1 MIQDKEIIVSKKYVF
16 LASVFWLIS
25 LVLLF
30 FIYRFSLESA
40 PVSTARSENF
50 TNFVNN
56 GLDLSFTEKFI
67 RKGAHIFEYAALS
80 LSLFFSIF
88 FTNRVSVSTSF
99 NAEKMRFI
107 KSENEFVIMIT
118 FWFSMLFAL
127 CDEYIQLYV
136 DGRSG
141 SVFDVL
147 YDLIGVCF
155 VLLFIRIVFSIYIFI
170 MRKNS

>member
-1 MIQDKEIIVSKKYVF
+1 MIQDKEIIISKKYVF
-16 LASVFWLIS
+16 LSSVFWLIS
-25 LVLLF
+25 LVILF
-30 FIYRFSLESA
+30 FIYRFSLEPA
-40 PVSTARSENF
+40 AVSSARSMNF
-50 TNFVNN
+50 MHFVND
-56 GLDLSFTEKFI
+56 GLDVGFTEKFI
-67 RKGAHIFEYAALS
+67 RKGAHIFEYAVLS

-99 NAEKMRFI
+99 SAEKMRFI
-107 KSENEFVIMIT
+107 MSENEFVILIT

-136 DGRSG
+136 DGRAG

-155 VLLFIRIVFSIYIFI
+155 VLLFIRLAFSIYIFVQ
-170 MRKNS
+170 RKNS